1 MEKRRKNLLTL
12 SMIFLIFLF
21 VLLMAPFI
29 GSQSL
34 NYHEVIAYAQGQENP
49 DGIIFFRIRFPRV
62 LLSAIS
68 GASLALAGVIFQGLL
83 RNPLATPYTLGVSAG
98 GALGAVI
105 MIKLGLD
112 LYFFGFSSLQSA
124 AFLSSLCTI
133 GLIYVLSRK
142 QGRISVTSMILA
154 GVTASYFFG
163 AVILFVHFLADFTET
178 RQMVR
183 WMMGGLDVVNVSVI
197 WQSIPVL
204 FICYILLFFY
214 GKKLNLL
221 SISEETALSKGV
233 SVPAVQ
239 RTIFILGSTIT
250 AWVVAISGPI
260 GFVGLIVPH
269 FLRLIIGY
277 DHRFLIPAA
286 ILGGGAFLTICDTI
300 ARTILSP
307 VDIPVGIITA
317 ILGGPFFL
325 WLLFKRAA
333 V

>member
-1 MEKRRKNLLTL
+1 MENHLRQIVFLIIIL
-12 SMIFLIFLF
+12 LIFLLILF
-21 VLLMAPFI
+21 SAPFI

-34 NYHEVIAYAQGQENP
+34 DYHEVLQYLKGHDNP

-112 LYFFGFSSLQSA
+112 ISFFGFSSLQSA
-124 AFLSSLCTI
+124 AFLSSVLTI
-133 GLIYVLSRK
+133 GLVYTLSRR

-154 GVTASYFFG
+154 GVTISYFFG

-183 WMMGGLDVVNVSVI
+183 WMMGGLDVVNMVVI

-204 FICYILLFFY
+204 LICYIWLFFY

-221 SISEETALSKGV
+221 SISEDTALSKGV

-239 RTIFILGSTIT
+239 RTVFLLGSAIT
-250 AWVVAISGPI
+250 GWVVAISGPI

-277 DHRFLIPAA
+277 DHRFLIPAS
-286 ILGGGAFLTICDTI
+286 ILSGGAFLTICDAL
-300 ARTILSP
+300 ARTVLSP

-325 WLLFKRAA
+325 WLLYKRT
-333 V
+333 